1 MKIFAISDLHLSF
14 NADKPMEVF
23 GKAWENYV
31 DVVAANWKARV
42 SEEDAVLLAGDLSW
56 AMKLEDAL
64 ADINFVAGL
73 PGHKVIIKGNHDFWW
88 SSISRLRAALPSNF
102 FAIQNDSVRVG
113 DFLICGTR
121 GWTVPEAGEVSE
133 EDRKIYAREVLRL
146 KLSLSHM
153 QSQRKEGDKVI
164 CMMHFPPFNSKRE
177 PSDFTELIYENKVDC
192 AIYGHLHGKDCKADK
207 KVVISGVP
215 YYLTSVDLVG
225 TELVRIF

>member
-153 QSQRKEGDKVI
+153 QSQRKEGTRS
-164 CMMHFPPFNSKRE
+164 F
-177 PSDFTELIYENKVDC
+177 
-192 AIYGHLHGKDCKADK
+192 A
-207 KVVISGVP
+207 
-215 YYLTSVDLVG
+215 
-225 TELVRIF
+225 